1 MLFQLHVVFGI
12 LVLLL
17 TAFRVRL
24 FFRDPRPE
32 KPEQLNI
39 LHKKFIKIIH
49 IAFYVVLLLLGVTGL
64 FSMAME
70 KSYWDTLI
78 GHSFLPNGTESGV
91 LISHFALTKVFILL
105 FILHIV
111 GFLWHW
117 IRFKENRLKKI
128 S

>member
-1 MLFQLHVVFGI
+1 MTQNILKYSKAIIWIHWTTLVLAIGQIITGKMLQGIESAEEKIMLFQLHVVFGI

-64 FSMAME
+64 FSMA
-70 KSYWDTLI
+70 
-78 GHSFLPNGTESGV
+78 
-91 LISHFALTKVFILL
+91 
-105 FILHIV
+105 
-111 GFLWHW
+111 
-117 IRFKENRLKKI
+117 
-128 S
+128 